1 MPLSRA
7 TAGSTRSLVRFLAVG
22 GALIAGCMAAAPA
35 QAQTDVYD
43 EVATETPFVVPGGV
57 HELSFVAIGG
67 SGGDAEDGVGGAGA
81 KVSGRLA
88 VTPGQTLYID
98 VGENGENL
106 ADGGGQVFGGGA
118 SGGGGGGGASD
129 IRTAPYADGLVP
141 DPRLMVAGGGG
152 GAGASG
158 NEAGGN
164 GGDAETA
171 GGGTIYFGGGAG
183 TQIAGGAGATGC
195 FGTLGG
201 NGGLGS
207 GGEGGD
213 AGEFTGPAGG
223 GGGGYYGGGGGGGS
237 CEFGSSGGGG
247 GSSLVPAL
255 AAATLASASATP
267 LIEITWYPP
276 PTIAFVAP
284 ANGASYTQ
292 GQAVNANYSCLPGA
306 GATLESCIGPV
317 ANGAAIDTATLGPH
331 TFTVTSEDKSKGT
344 TTESV
349 TYTVVAKK
357 SETTPTTPSTPSTPP
372 PVPNT
377 VLGSHPKNV
386 IKSKKKK
393 VTVKFSFSSDVA
405 GATFKCK
412 LDKGSFA
419 PCTSPKSY
427 KVRRGSH
434 TFSVEAVAAGGTDPT
449 PATFAFKVKK
459 KK

>member
-1 MPLSRA
+1 MPLSRE
-7 TAGSTRSLVRFLAVG
+7 TSRSARSVARILAVG
-22 GALIAGCMAAAPA
+22 SLLVAGGVAAGSAEA
-35 QAQTDVYD
+35 KTDVYD
-43 EVATETPFVVPGGV
+43 EVATESIFVVPAGV
-57 HELSFVAIGG
+57 HELDFVAIGG
-67 SGGDAEDGVGGAGA
+67 SGGDAQDGEGGAGA
-81 KVSGRLA
+81 EVSGRLA

-98 VGENGENL
+98 VGENGEDL

-118 SGGGGGGGASD
+118 AGGGGGGGASD

-158 NEAGGN
+158 ETAGTN

-171 GGGTIYFGGGAG
+171 GVDDEYPGGDPG
-183 TQIAGGAGATGC
+183 TQIAGGLGGYGCESTG
-195 FGTLGG
+195 LGG

-213 AGEFTGPAGG
+213 SGVETGPGGG
-223 GGGGYYGGGGGGGS
+223 GGGGYYGGGGGGGG
-237 CEFGSSGGGG
+237 CHVGSSGGGG
-247 GSSLVPAL
+247 GSSLVPPLAL
-255 AAATLASASATP
+255 STLASPSASP

-284 ANGASYTQ
+284 ANGATYAQ
-292 GQAVNANYSCLPGA
+292 GQAVNANYSCLPGE
-306 GATLESCIGPV
+306 GATLQSCVGSV
-317 ANGAAIDTATLGPH
+317 ANGAAIDTSALGPH
-331 TFTVTSEDKSKGT
+331 TFSVAAEDKSKGT

-357 SETTPTTPSTPSTPP
+357 SEIPPPP

-377 VLGSHPKNV
+377 VLGSHPKKV

-393 VTVKFSFSSDVA
+393 VTVKFSFSSGVA

-412 LDKGSFA
+412 MDKGSFT
-419 PCTSPKSY
+419 PCTSPKTY
-427 KVRRGSH
+427 KVKRGSH
-434 TFSVEAVAAGGTDPT
+434 TFSVEAVSAGGTDPT
-449 PATFAFKVKK
+449 PATFTFKVKK
-459 KK
+459 KQ